1 MRTASLAVTG
11 CLAAALFGQEPAME
25 HSTIWSDTVKRG
37 DLQMMV
43 RGLGTLGANKTAELK
58 IPGDLLKQV
67 EPGQTASVDTGQGVV
82 KGKVARVGAGEAVL
96 ELEGDLPA
104 SVRQGGAVDGTIYMA
119 ALKDVEYVGRPV
131 FCRLNSEDTIFKL
144 ERDGQ
149 HATRV
154 KVRYGHG
161 SVNKVEIRSGLDPG
175 DRVILSD
182 MSAYKGQ
189 ERVRLQ

>member
-1 MRTASLAVTG
+1 
-11 CLAAALFGQEPAME
+11 
-25 HSTIWSDTVKRG
+25 
-37 DLQMMV
+37 
-43 RGLGTLGANKTAELK
+43 
-58 IPGDLLKQV
+58 LKQV

-82 KGKVARVGAGEAVL
+82 KGKVARAGPAEAVV
-96 ELEGDLPA
+96 ELEGELPA
-104 SVRQGGAVDGTIYMA
+104 SARPGGAVDGTIYMA

-131 FCRLNSEDTIFKL
+131 FCRLNGEDTIFKL
-144 ERDGQ
+144 EPDGQ

-154 KVRYGHG
+154 RVLYGHG
-161 SVNKVEIRSGLDPG
+161 SVNKVEIRSGLEPG